1 ATGGPL
7 ASDPPAELGVEG
19 RALWLALAATDYDT
33 ALARLDALPVGL
45 KDTFAALS
53 PAAHWTGVSAP
64 VFWLHDEGDRF
75 EPVSEAE
82 RAATAP
88 HESTTR
94 LQLTRLLSH
103 AAALGADARQQGVEF
118 WARELG
124 GLLSFAFDVLK
135 RAG

>member
-1 ATGGPL
+1 MACACGARL
-7 ASDPPAELGVEG
+7 
-19 RALWLALAATDYDT
+19 DT
-33 ALARLDALPVGL
+33 ALARLDALPAGL
-45 KDTFAALS
+45 KETFASLS
-53 PAAHWTGVSAP
+53 PSANWIGVSAP

-82 RAATAP
+82 RAAAAR
-88 HESTTR
+88 HEGTTR

-103 AAALGADARQQGVEF
+103 AAALGADARQQGVDF

-124 GLLSFAFDVLK
+124 GLLSFAYEVLK